1 LQTQIQEDEV
11 AERVNRLL
19 LVNRDEVVAPPIQRA
34 CEDRTFELPVA
45 LHIATALLF
54 LGFVSVLSLAFRAPE
69 MAVPFGIFVVFIAAF
84 FTVPVLWVRMR
95 PDENSSRSLIWRDF
109 LRDGIVTQAGRS
121 GGHETAVLVLILPF
135 LILCWAIAVAT
146 IAAIV

>member
-1 LQTQIQEDEV
+1 V
-11 AERVNRLL
+11 AERLNRVSLAY
-19 LVNRDEVVAPPIQRA
+19 RDEIVAPPIQRA

-84 FTVPVLWVRMR
+84 FSVPALWVRMR
-95 PDENSSRSLIWRDF
+95 PDENMSRSLRWRDF
-109 LRDGIVTQAGRS
+109 ARNGIATQAGRA
-121 GGHETAVLVLILPF
+121 GGREAAVLVLLLPF
-135 LILCWAIAVAT
+135 LILCWSIAVAI
-146 IAAIV
+146 IAALV

>member
-1 LQTQIQEDEV
+1 M
-11 AERVNRLL
+11 AERLKRVSLTYRG
-19 LVNRDEVVAPPIQRA
+19 EIVAPPIQRA

-84 FTVPVLWVRMR
+84 FTVPALWVRMR
-95 PDENSSRSLIWRDF
+95 PDENSSSSLGWRDF
-109 LRDGIVTQAGRS
+109 LRDGIVTQAGRA
-121 GGHETAVLVLILPF
+121 GGREATVLVILLPF

-146 IAAIV
+146 IAALV

>member
-1 LQTQIQEDEV
+1 V
-11 AERVNRLL
+11 AERLNRVSLAY
-19 LVNRDEVVAPPIQRA
+19 RDEIVAPPIQRA

-84 FTVPVLWVRMR
+84 FSVPALWVRMR
-95 PDENSSRSLIWRDF
+95 PDENMSRSLRWRDF
-109 LRDGIVTQAGRS
+109 ARNGISTQAGRA
-121 GGHETAVLVLILPF
+121 GGREAAVLVLLLPF
-135 LILCWAIAVAT
+135 LILCWSIAVAI
-146 IAAIV
+146 IAALV